1 MEESDKG
8 LHPAFIMTN
17 NTKQSNRIFK
27 QPRCKNRNSFRKMS
41 FNDITSLTPLALALI
56 ALIIVLA
63 KMHYSIESISEKV
76 KILFDF
82 HNKRN
87 NK

>member
-1 MEESDKG
+1 MEITLDW
-8 LHPAFIMTN
+8 L
-17 NTKQSNRIFK
+17 
-27 QPRCKNRNSFRKMS
+27 
-41 FNDITSLTPLALALI
+41 TSLTPLAVALI
-56 ALIIVLA
+56 TLVVVLS

-87 NK
+87 DK

>member
-1 MEESDKG
+1 MTLSD
-8 LHPAFIMTN
+8 LTN
-17 NTKQSNRIFK
+17 
-27 QPRCKNRNSFRKMS
+27 
-41 FNDITSLTPLALALI
+41 LTPLVLALV
-56 ALIIVLA
+56 ALVIVLA

-87 NK
+87 DK

>member
-1 MEESDKG
+1 MTLSD
-8 LHPAFIMTN
+8 L
-17 NTKQSNRIFK
+17 
-27 QPRCKNRNSFRKMS
+27 
-41 FNDITSLTPLALALI
+41 TSLTPLALALI
-56 ALIIVLA
+56 TLIIVLS

-87 NK
+87 DK

>member
-1 MEESDKG
+1 
-8 LHPAFIMTN
+8 
-17 NTKQSNRIFK
+17 
-27 QPRCKNRNSFRKMS
+27 MS

-87 NK
+87 DK